1 MALAP
6 LPAVAAMK
14 MVAPWTRFFSNS
26 CCLCCH
32 VRTGTILL
40 GVSYLVSAEGR
51 GDARGAAAGGGAE
64 TPAPGPRPPARAA
77 LRRPGRELAPGSAL
91 GWLIR
96 RPNANPPQVT

>member
-1 MALAP
+1 
-6 LPAVAAMK
+6 
-14 MVAPWTRFFSNS
+14 MVAPWTRFYSNS

-51 GDARGAAAGGGAE
+51 GDARGAPAGGGAGAPG
-64 TPAPGPRPPARAA
+64 TPRGPRPRRAA
-77 LRRPGRELAPGSAL
+77 LRRSGRELAPGSAL

-96 RPNANPPQVT
+96 RPDANPPQVTLLET